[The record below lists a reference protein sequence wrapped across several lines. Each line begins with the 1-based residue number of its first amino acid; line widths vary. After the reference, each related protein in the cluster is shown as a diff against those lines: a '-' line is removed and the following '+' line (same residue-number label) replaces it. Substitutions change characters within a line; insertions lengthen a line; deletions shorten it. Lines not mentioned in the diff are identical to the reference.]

1 MERLISQKILRSYFH
16 KLERRADLEAA
27 IVGAGPSGL
36 LCAHDLAKAG
46 KHVAIF
52 ERMLKPGGGMWG
64 GGMLFNEIV
73 VQTEV
78 LPIVAELGVNHSPVE
93 QGMASADAVE
103 LAAALIYH
111 TVHAGAVIF
120 NGIAVEDLPF
130 KEDRVGGVVINWS
143 PVQDQGP
150 QVDPLILEELG

>member
-1 MERLISQKILRSYFH
+1 MELLISQKILRRYFH
-16 KLERRADLEAA
+16 KLERCADLEVA

-73 VQTEV
+73 LRDEG
-78 LPIVAELGVNHSPVE
+78 LPILAELGVNHSPVE
-93 QGMASADAVE
+93 QGMATADAVE
-103 LAAALIYH
+103 VAAALIYH
-111 TVHAGAVIF
+111 TVHAGARIF
-120 NGIAVEDLPF
+120 NGITVEDVLF
-130 KEDRVGGVVINWS
+130 KDDRVIGVVINWS
-143 PVQDQGP
+143 PVLDEGRMST
-150 QVDPLILEELG
+150 LS